1 MISSFKSITRWAVLC
16 STLVGGAALV
26 GAPSALADCKP
37 AHQFETLTPGV
48 LTVAAWV
55 FPPYSIPGPGNQL
68 SGVDGEIIKRIA
80 ARECLELKA
89 TVVDPAAVIQSVI
102 ARRADV
108 GIGDWYRTAE
118 RSKALGLSAPLYL
131 DVMGIISSEGF
142 SKISEL
148 EGKRIGTVQGYLWV
162 DDLKKT
168 FGDNLVLYPNPVAMA
183 QDLASK
189 RIAVGV
195 DSFAVGVASQQKGA
209 YQGQSIKVSEPDPRV
224 KATLEPGQTGF
235 PHTKAN
241 AALGLA
247 LNENIQALHASGE
260 IAEILGSFGLDK
272 QAADVGAPRL
282 VE

>member
-1 MISSFKSITRWAVLC
+1 MIRSFKCITRWIFLC
-16 STLVGGAALV
+16 STLVGGSALLGV
-26 GAPSALADCKP
+26 PLALADCKP
-37 AHQFETLTPGV
+37 AHQFTTLTPGV
-48 LTVAAWV
+48 LSVAAWV

-68 SGVDGEIIKRIA
+68 SGIDGEIIKRIA
-80 ARECLELKA
+80 ARECLDIKL

-131 DVMGIISSEGF
+131 DMMGIISNEGY
-142 SKISEL
+142 STISEL

-162 DDLKKT
+162 DDLKKA

-183 QDLASK
+183 QDLASN
-189 RIAVGV
+189 RIALGI

-209 YQGQSIKVSEPDPRV
+209 YQGKRIKVSEPDPRV
-224 KATLEPGQTGF
+224 KATLQPGQSGF

-241 AALGLA
+241 VALGVA

-272 QAADVGAPRL
+272 QVANVGTPRL

>member
-1 MISSFKSITRWAVLC
+1 
-16 STLVGGAALV
+16 
-26 GAPSALADCKP
+26 
-37 AHQFETLTPGV
+37 
-48 LTVAAWV
+48 
-55 FPPYSIPGPGNQL
+55 L

-80 ARECLELKA
+80 ARECLEIKL

-131 DVMGIISSEGF
+131 DMMGIISSEGY
-142 SKISEL
+142 STISEL

-189 RIAVGV
+189 RIALGV

-209 YQGQSIKVSEPDPRV
+209 YQGQHIKVSAPDPRV
-224 KATLEPGQTGF
+224 RATLQPGQSGF

-241 AALGLA
+241 TALGVA
-247 LNENIQALHASGE
+247 LNDNIQALHASGE
-260 IAEILGSFGLDK
+260 MAEILGSFGLDK
-272 QAADVGAPRL
+272 QAANVGTPRL

>member
-1 MISSFKSITRWAVLC
+1 MIRSCKPITRRAFVYACL
-16 STLVGGAALV
+16 LAASALL
-26 GAPSALADCKP
+26 GAPPALADCKP
-37 AHQFETLTPGV
+37 AHSFETLTPGV
-48 LTVAAWV
+48 LAVAAWV

-68 SGVDGEIIKRIA
+68 SGVDGEILKRIA
-80 ARECLELKA
+80 ARECLDIKL

-118 RSKALGLSAPLYL
+118 RSKVLGLSAPLYL
-131 DVMGIISSEGF
+131 DMLGIISSEGYA
-142 SKISEL
+142 SISEL

-162 DDLKKT
+162 EDLKKT

-183 QDLASK
+183 QDLAAK
-189 RIAVGV
+189 RIALGV

-209 YQGQSIKVSEPDPRV
+209 YPGRIIKVSQPDPRV
-224 KATLEPGQTGF
+224 KATLQPGQSGF
-235 PHTKAN
+235 PYTKAN
-241 AALGLA
+241 RALGVA
-247 LNENIQALHASGE
+247 LDENIQALHACGE

>member
-1 MISSFKSITRWAVLC
+1 MA
-16 STLVGGAALV
+16 GAAV
-26 GAPSALADCKP
+26 ADCKP

-80 ARECLELKA
+80 ARECLEIKA

-118 RSKALGLSAPLYL
+118 RGKALGLSAPLYL
-131 DVMGIISSEGF
+131 DVMGIISSEGW

-241 AALGLA
+241 TALGLA

>member
-241 AALGLA
+241 AGLGLA

>member
-1 MISSFKSITRWAVLC
+1 MTCALKRIARCVLLSS
-16 STLVGGAALV
+16 ALV
-26 GAPSALADCKP
+26 GAPFALADCKP
-37 AHQFETLTPGV
+37 AHQFETLTPGM

-80 ARECLELKA
+80 ARECLTIKV
-89 TVVDPAAVIQSVI
+89 TVVDPAAVVQSVI

-131 DVMGIISSEGF
+131 DMMGIISAEGF

-148 EGKRIGTVQGYLWV
+148 DGKRIGTVQGYLWV

-183 QDLASK
+183 QDLASR
-189 RIAVGV
+189 RIQVGA

-209 YQGQSIKVSEPDPRV
+209 YQNKTIKISEPDPRIR
-224 KATLEPGQTGF
+224 ATLEPGQTGF
-235 PHTKAN
+235 PFTKSN
-241 AALGLA
+241 AALGQA
-247 LNENIQALHASGE
+247 LNANIQALHATGE
-260 IAEILGSFGLDK
+260 IAEILASFGLDRN
-272 QAADVGAPRL
+272 AAEVGAPRM

>member
-1 MISSFKSITRWAVLC
+1 MIRSFKRIVRWAFLC
-16 STLVGGAALV
+16 SSLVGGSVLL
-26 GAPSALADCKP
+26 GAPQALADCKP
-37 AHQFETLTPGV
+37 AHTFETLTPGV
-48 LTVAAWV
+48 LSVAAWV

-80 ARECLELKA
+80 ARECLDIKL
-89 TVVDPAAVIQSVI
+89 TVVDPAAVVQSVI

-118 RSKALGLSAPLYL
+118 RSKVLGLTAPLYL
-131 DVMGIISSEGF
+131 DVMGIISSEGY

-148 EGKRIGTVQGYLWV
+148 EGQRIGTVQGYLWV
-162 DDLKKT
+162 DDLKKA

-183 QDLASK
+183 QDLAAK
-189 RIAVGV
+189 RIALGI

-209 YQGQSIKVSEPDPRV
+209 YRGMSIKVSEPDPRV
-224 KATLEPGQTGF
+224 KATLEPGQTSF

-241 AALGLA
+241 TALSVA

-272 QAADVGAPRL
+272 QAANVGAPRL